1 MDKLRELLDKGFFP
15 IQLPPSF
22 TTRTFSENYKKFE
35 GRWNAQKDPDTR
47 SEKFSV
53 ARSSYYRRVTSIV
66 NPISYFFLTKEIATY
81 WVEIEKHFR
90 KSKISLSKPKLSP
103 TLRAIEISRFSE
115 LYEAKVTKS
124 AGYRYAL
131 ITDITSYFPT
141 IYTHTIPW
149 ALHGRDVAKKNRKS
163 SAAYFGNIL
172 DERSTKLQDG
182 QTIGLPIGPDSSHII
197 AEIIGVAI
205 DKDLRK
211 ALGYWPRG
219 FRYVD
224 DYCLFF
230 DRREE
235 AEKALAELTKAV
247 SNYELQINPSKTRIV
262 EVRALVEESWKYS
275 IRKLK
280 ISDEKRK
287 QRDDIHNYFEVLFSV
302 EGKFRDEALVKYG
315 LKQISSTIIKKSN
328 WDIFEAYLL
337 KCGYSFPNTLQ
348 VIANILAT
356 YHGYGYELNK
366 EAIERFCH
374 NLIINHSISD
384 HHGEVSW
391 LLIICKELGLN
402 IKRDVVREVEGMSN
416 SVCSLLI
423 LDMFNSG
430 QIKTNL
436 LADNLRKYS
445 NAEALEGTSWLL
457 AYEAGRRKWLKND
470 STDFIKSHHFF
481 GALLKH
487 KVEFFDPSIKIKP
500 IFKLKESE
508 GDIDLSWL
516 FDSDEHIEY
525 HFDFDDQDEEYFD
538 EAPHSKGEYDEED
551 YEEDEDEEFDDFSD
565 F

>member
-1 MDKLRELLDKGFFP
+1 MDKIKELLEKGFFP
-15 IQLPPSF
+15 VQLPPSF
-22 TTRTFSENYKKFE
+22 TTRKFSENYKKFE
-35 GRWNAQKDPDTR
+35 GRWSAQRDPETR
-47 SEKFSV
+47 AEKFSV

-66 NPISYFFLTKEIATY
+66 NPVSYFFLTKEISTY
-81 WVEIEKHFR
+81 WSEIEKHFR
-90 KSKISLSKPKLSP
+90 KSNISLSKPKLSP

-131 ITDITSYFPT
+131 ITDLTSYFPT

-163 SAAYFGNIL
+163 SATYFGNIL
-172 DERSTKLQDG
+172 DTRSTKLQDG

-205 DKDLRK
+205 DKDLK
-211 ALGYWPRG
+211 DALGYWPRG

-230 DRREE
+230 DKREE
-235 AEKALAELTKAV
+235 AERALAELTKAV

-262 EVRALVEESWKYS
+262 EVKALVEESWKYS

-280 ISDEKRK
+280 ISDERKK

-302 EGKFRDEALVKYG
+302 EIKFRDEALVKYG
-315 LKQISSTIIKKSN
+315 LKQMSSTIIKKSN

-356 YHGYGYELNK
+356 YHNYGYELNK
-366 EAIERFCH
+366 DAIERFCH
-374 NLIINHSISD
+374 NLLITHSISD

-391 LLIICKELGLN
+391 LLTICKELGLN
-402 IKRDVVREVEGMSN
+402 IKRDVVREIEGMSN
-416 SVCSLLI
+416 SVCNLLV
-423 LDMFNSG
+423 LDMFHKG
-430 QIKTNL
+430 QIKINL

-445 NAEALEGTSWLL
+445 NTEALDSTRWLL
-457 AYEAGRRKWLKND
+457 AYEAGRRLWLKNE
-470 STDFIKSHHFF
+470 STDFIKDHHFF
-481 GALLKH
+481 GALLRYN
-487 KVEFFDPSIKIKP
+487 VEFFDPNIKIKP
-500 IFKLKESE
+500 IFKLKDSE
-508 GDIDLSWL
+508 EALDLSLL
-516 FDSDEHIEY
+516 FDSDDHIES
-525 HFDFDDQDEEYFD
+525 HFEFDDQDEEYFD
-538 EAPHSKGEYDEED
+538 ETPLYEENVDEE
-551 YEEDEDEEFDDFSD
+551 EEDDDSFDEFQDF
-565 F
+565 